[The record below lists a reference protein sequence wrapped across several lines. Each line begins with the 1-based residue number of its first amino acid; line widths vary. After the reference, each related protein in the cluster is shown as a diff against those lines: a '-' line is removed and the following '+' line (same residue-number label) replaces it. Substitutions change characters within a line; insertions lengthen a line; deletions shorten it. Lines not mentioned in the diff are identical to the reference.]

1 MRKMNSLIGSPVRR
15 VEDPRFLRGRGEFVD
30 DLARPGMLHAAI
42 LRSPVAHGRIR
53 AIRSGPA
60 RAMAGVRAVITAGD
74 IARALGEVPTI
85 PIRLAPMPALQA
97 FVQPVVAETKVRF
110 VGEPVTV
117 VVADGAALAEDAL
130 AAIELDI
137 EKLPAITDRATAEAA
152 EVALFEDAGSGT
164 AVTYVARRGDAA
176 AAFRTAD
183 YVRCERFAV
192 HRHSGVPLEPRGIIA
207 EWDQTGS
214 RLTVWGAAKI
224 PFAVRGAIAGLF
236 GIDENAVE
244 MIENDVGG
252 GFGIRGEFA
261 PEDFLVPFAARL
273 LGRPVKWVEDRRE
286 HLLSATHAR
295 EAQCEIE
302 IACRSDGTIVGLRG
316 HAHTD
321 MGAYIRGNGVIGPRN
336 VAQFLSGPYRIENVE
351 ADVTLVM
358 TNKSPVGTYRGPG
371 RFEADFF
378 RERLL
383 DMVAGDLGIDRVE
396 LRRRNLVRDDEMPY
410 RLASITP
417 CDADD
422 ELDSGDHGAMLE
434 RCLAEFGWTAK
445 SELQGRLI
453 GGRYHGIALGCFV
466 EGGAAGPSETARLAL
481 DGDGLVS
488 VYVGSSAL
496 GQGLETVFTQIAA
509 DALELPMDAIR
520 GVFHGSTAHVSEGFG
535 SFHSRSVVMGGSA
548 ILKAAESLRAMI
560 RAAAADRWSC
570 AAADVEI
577 IDGERV
583 AAAGRGTMT
592 VAQLA
597 PDGLEVE
604 QRFDN
609 RKHTWAYGAHAVH
622 VAVDAETGHVEVIDY
637 VAVEDVGRIINPVTL
652 AGQTVGAVVQGL
664 GGVFL
669 EHFVYDADGQPLAA
683 TLADYLMPT
692 SRDVP
697 RIRAFPLELRR
708 SPINPLGAKGGGEGG
723 IVPVGGVVANAVAAA
738 LSALDVEPRAL
749 PLTPPLLWRM
759 IEAAKA
765 GADKAPP

>member
-1 MRKMNSLIGSPVRR
+1 MRKINSLIGSPVRR

-30 DLARPGMLHAAI
+30 DLARDGMLHAAI
-42 LRSPVAHGRIR
+42 LRSPVAHGRVR
-53 AIRSGPA
+53 AVDGERA
-60 RAMAGVRAVITAGD
+60 RAMSGVHAVITASD
-74 IARALGEVPTI
+74 IAREMGSVPTI
-85 PIRLAPMPALQA
+85 PIRLAPMPALEV

-110 VGEPVTV
+110 VGEPVAL
-117 VVADGAALAEDAL
+117 VVADTAALAEDAL
-130 AAIELDI
+130 SVIELDI
-137 EKLPAITDRATAEAA
+137 EKLPAITNRATAETA
-152 EVALFEDAGSGT
+152 EVALFKDADSDN
-164 AVTYVARRGDAA
+164 AVTYAARRGDAA
-176 AAFRTAD
+176 AAFRTAE
-183 YVRCERFAV
+183 YTRRERFAV

-207 EWDQTGS
+207 EWDAAGD
-214 RLTVWGAAKI
+214 RLTVWGAAKV
-224 PFAVRGAIAGLF
+224 PFAVRAAIAGLF
-236 GIDENAVE
+236 GIEADAIE

-252 GFGIRGEFA
+252 GFGVRGEFA
-261 PEDFLVPFAARL
+261 PEDFLVPYAARL

-286 HLLSATHAR
+286 HLVSATHAR
-295 EAQCEIE
+295 EADCEIE
-302 IACRSDGTIVGLRG
+302 IACRRDGTITGLRG
-316 HAHTD
+316 HAHVD
-321 MGAYIRGNGVIGPRN
+321 MGAYVRGNGVIGPRN
-336 VAQFLSGPYRIENVE
+336 VAQFLSGPYRIENIE

-396 LRRRNLVRDDEMPY
+396 LRRRNLVPEAEMPY
-410 RLASITP
+410 RLATITP
-417 CDADD
+417 SEAAD
-422 ELDSGDHGAMLE
+422 ELDSGDHAATLE
-434 RCLAEFGWTAK
+434 RCLAEFGWDAK
-445 SELQGRLI
+445 AELQARPIDGRH
-453 GGRYHGIALGCFV
+453 HGIALGCFV
-466 EGGAAGPSETARLAL
+466 EGGAAGPSETARLVL
-481 DGDGLVS
+481 DGNGKVS
-488 VYVGSSAL
+488 VHVGSSAL

-520 GVFHGSTAHVSEGFG
+520 GVFHGSTALVSEGFG

-583 AAAGRGTMT
+583 AAAGRETLT
-592 VAQLA
+592 LAQLV
-597 PDGLEVE
+597 PDGIEVE
-604 QRFDN
+604 ERFDN

-723 IVPVGGVVANAVAAA
+723 SVPVGGVVANAVAAA
-738 LSALDVEPRAL
+738 LSAFDVEPRAL

-759 IEAAKA
+759 IEAAKPN
-765 GADKAPP
+765 ADQAPP